1 MVVIFGSPGLFPVD
15 DVYALL
21 DEKMKHCTK
30 PVFPVLPSV
39 INVQKEIGEFLARG
53 HVNFPDEVVLGRA
66 LSRIRN
72 TPDPI
77 EPGQYATVTDR
88 DELGWIARAS
98 AGRYLSPDDT
108 RKFLDAAG
116 IPRVPEEVA
125 GTAEEA
131 LIMAER
137 LGFPLVMKVVGP
149 LHKSDVGG
157 VVLDIRDPEQLGRQY
172 SRLMG
177 IRDAEAVLLQPM
189 LSGIELFAG
198 IRREEKFGHLVMCG
212 MGGILVEA
220 LGDVSTG
227 LAPLAEEEALSM
239 IRNLKA
245 FPVLEGVRGQ
255 QGIDISMYAT
265 VLLRLCGLVGA
276 VPEITEMD
284 LNPLLGTGEQI
295 TAVDARIRIG

>member
-1 MVVIFGSPGLFPVD
+1 
-15 DVYALL
+15 
-21 DEKMKHCTK
+21 
-30 PVFPVLPSV
+30 
-39 INVQKEIGEFLARG
+39 
-53 HVNFPDEVVLGRA
+53 
-66 LSRIRN
+66 
-72 TPDPI
+72 
-77 EPGQYATVTDR
+77 
-88 DELGWIARAS
+88 
-98 AGRYLSPDDT
+98 
-108 RKFLDAAG
+108 
-116 IPRVPEEVA
+116 
-125 GTAEEA
+125 
-131 LIMAER
+131 
-137 LGFPLVMKVVGP
+137 MKVVGP